1 MKFKIRSLCIA
12 LTLAASANT
21 VQATDLLQ
29 IYEQALTN
37 DPATLQA
44 KAQRNSLYE
53 QIEQSRASLLP
64 TISGSVTFTKSWDDI
79 TPRSYSSAGDN
90 TTGALTL
97 SQTLYDNSL
106 WSTLTIAE
114 KTASQADAS
123 YAAALQDLIIRVS
136 SAYFNVLSAQDD
148 YEFQGAERRAY
159 ERQLAQTKQR
169 FAVGLSAITDVHSA
183 QAQYD
188 LATATEIT
196 AKNTLINN
204 YESLRAITGVDYAN
218 IDVLDTSRFSA
229 TAVSPNNARDWV
241 KTSEEKSLSLLSDKI
256 GKDIAEETIAF
267 YKSGHLPTL
276 SLSAE
281 GDRINQNS
289 NSAFYPSDYHS
300 SNVAV
305 TLDIPIFSGFSVN
318 SQVKQAQY
326 DYVNA
331 SEVLEQTHRSVV
343 QNVRSY
349 FNNVNASISSI
360 RAYEQSV
367 ISSQSALE
375 ATQAGFEV
383 GTRTIVDVLNST
395 STLYSSKSELSTARY
410 NYINSVL
417 ALKQAAGTLNE
428 KDLASINRGLITP
441 PVDPNAK

>member
-12 LTLAASANT
+12 LSLAASANT

-29 IYEQALTN
+29 VYEQALTN

-53 QIEQSRASLLP
+53 EIEQSRASLLP
-64 TISGSVTFTKSWDDI
+64 TISGSV
-79 TPRSYSSAGDN
+79 SYTETWNDLPSNFSSAG
-90 TTGALTL
+90 GQSSVGLSL

-106 WSTLTIAE
+106 WSSLTIAE
-114 KTASQADAS
+114 KSATQADAT

-136 SAYFNVLSAQDD
+136 TAYFNVLSAQDD

-204 YESLRAITGVDYAN
+204 YESLRAITGVDYKN
-218 IDVLDTSRFSA
+218 IDILDTSRFSA
-229 TAVSPNNARDWV
+229 TAVSPTNVKDWV
-241 KTSEEKSLSLLSDKI
+241 KTSEEQSLSLLSDKI
-256 GKDIAEETIAF
+256 GKDIAEETISF

-276 SLSAE
+276 SLDASGART
-281 GDRINQNS
+281 DSNS
-289 NSAFYPSDYHS
+289 NSSIYGGKQHNGSL
-300 SNVAV
+300 AV
-305 TLDIPIFSGFSVN
+305 TLDVPIFSGFSVN
-318 SQVKQAQY
+318 SQVRQAQY

-331 SEVLEQTHRSVV
+331 SEVLEETHRSVV

-428 KDLASINRGLITP
+428 QDLALINRGLTTP
-441 PVDPNAK
+441 PKNTTTQ

>member
-1 MKFKIRSLCIA
+1 MKFKIRSLYIA
-12 LTLAASANT
+12 LSLAATANT

-64 TISGSVTFTKSWDDI
+64 TISGSV
-79 TPRSYSSAGDN
+79 SYTETWNDYPASFSSAG
-90 TTGALTL
+90 GQSSVGLSL

-106 WSTLTIAE
+106 WSSLTIAE
-114 KTASQADAS
+114 KTATQADAT

-136 SAYFNVLSAQDD
+136 TAYFNVLSAQDD

-196 AKNTLINN
+196 AKNTLTNS
-204 YESLRAITGVDYAN
+204 YESLRAITGVDYEN

-229 TAVSPNNARDWV
+229 TAVSPTNVKDWV
-241 KTSEEKSLSLLSDKI
+241 KASEESSLSLLSDKI

-276 SLSAE
+276 SLDASGYRTDSTAE
-281 GDRINQNS
+281 
-289 NSAFYPSDYHS
+289 S
-300 SNVAV
+300 SIYGGKQHNGSLAV
-305 TLDIPIFSGFSVN
+305 TLDVPIFSGFSVN
-318 SQVKQAQY
+318 SQVRQAQY

-331 SEVLEQTHRSVV
+331 SEVLEETHRSVV
-343 QNVRSY
+343 QDVRSY

-428 KDLASINRGLITP
+428 KDLALINRGLTTP
-441 PVDPNAK
+441 PKNTTAQ

>member
-1 MKFKIRSLCIA
+1 MKFKLRSLCIA
-12 LTLAASANT
+12 LSLAASANT

-53 QIEQSRASLLP
+53 QIAQSRADLLP
-64 TISGSVTFTKSWDDI
+64 TLSGSITVSETKDDLNAE
-79 TPRSYSSAGDN
+79 YSTDGN
-90 TTGALTL
+90 TNYATLSL

-114 KTASQADAS
+114 KTASQADAT

-136 SAYFNVLSAQDD
+136 TAYFNVLSAQDD

-183 QAQYD
+183 QAQFD

-204 YESLRAITGVDYAN
+204 YESLTAITGVDYDS
-218 IDVLDTSRFSA
+218 IDILDTSRFSA
-229 TAVSPNNARDWV
+229 TAVSPTNVKDWV
-241 KTSEEKSLSLLSDKI
+241 KTSEENSLSLLSDKI
-256 GKDIAEETIAF
+256 GKEIAEETISF

-276 SLSAE
+276 NLSLETNTYTDNIS
-281 GDRINQNS
+281 S
-289 NSAFYPSDYHS
+289 YPSHYNTS
-300 SNVAV
+300 TAAV
-305 TLDIPIFSGFSVN
+305 TLSIPIYSGMSVT

-331 SEVLEQTHRSVV
+331 SEVLEETHRSVV

-349 FNNVNASISSI
+349 FNNVNAAISSI

-428 KDLASINRGLITP
+428 NDLALINRGLTTP
-441 PVDPNAK
+441 PKDTETQ

>member
-44 KAQRNSLYE
+44 KAARNSLYE

-64 TISGSVTFTKSWDDI
+64 TISGSVSYTQTRDDLNPI
-79 TPRSYSSAGDN
+79 VSSDGS
-90 TTGALTL
+90 TTSGGFDL

-114 KTASQADAS
+114 KTATQADAT

-136 SAYFNVLSAQDD
+136 SAYFDVLSAQDD

-188 LATATEIT
+188 LGTASEIT
-196 AKNTLINN
+196 AENTLINS
-204 YESLRAITGVDYAN
+204 YESLRAITGIDYTN
-218 IDVLDTSRFSA
+218 IDILDTSRFSA
-229 TAVSPNNARDWV
+229 TAVAPTNVRDWV
-241 KTSEEKSLSLLSDKI
+241 KTSEEESLLLLSDKI

-276 SLSAE
+276 SLSANA
-281 GDRINQNS
+281 DRVNANTNS
-289 NSAFYPSDYHS
+289 PYYKDPYHTS
-300 SNVAV
+300 SVTV
-305 TLDIPIFSGFSVN
+305 TLDVPIFSGFSVD

-417 ALKQAAGTLNE
+417 ALKQAAGSLNE

-441 PVDPNAK
+441 PTDTSIK